1 MIHVLG
7 IISNKEVEKSETI
20 FQIQIEISGINH
32 RLTGHFNGRVVC
44 NKCFHYI
51 YYRFFVEYEISM
63 IVIVN
68 YSINIFMYILKYR
81 R

>member
-51 YYRFFVEYEISM
+51 YNRFM